1 MSQKVKISILVSGG
15 GSNLQA
21 IIDNIEN
28 GSLQNAEIVQ
38 VISSRE
44 DAFAL
49 ERAKRAGIKGVVI
62 SKEAFPDSD
71 VLAKELIKVL
81 ENAGTD
87 IVVLAGYMSIL
98 HEDVIKKY
106 HGRMINIH
114 PSLLPKFGGKG
125 FYGIKVHEAVIAA
138 GEKVSG
144 ATVHFVE
151 YEIDTGE
158 IILQREVPVK
168 EGDDAETLAKRVL
181 EVEHVIYTEALQK
194 VISSHF
200 GN

>member
-1 MSQKVKISILVSGG
+1 MNPKTKISVMVSGG

-28 GSLQNAEIVQ
+28 GKLQNAEIVQ

-49 ERAKRAGIKGVVI
+49 ERASRAGIKGVVI

-71 VLAKELIKVL
+71 ELAKELIKAL

-125 FYGIKVHEAVIAA
+125 FYGMKVHEAVIAA